1 MAAGDLTITVANL
14 TLTQNTTLSTT
25 ILEAGAAITPGVPV
39 YFNTGDNQYHPA
51 EAKETEEKAKV
62 AAIALTY
69 AGDGEFFVAIQRG
82 IFELGSALVIGKTY
96 VISDTT
102 GLITVDSDAT
112 TDWYKTVLGVAT
124 TVALLDLKINI
135 SGAKLA

>member
-39 YFNTGDNQYHPA
+39 YLNSDSQYHPA

-69 AGDGEFFVAIQRG
+69 ASDGEFFVAIQRG
-82 IFELGSALVIGKTY
+82 IFELGATLEVGKTY

-135 SGAKLA
+135 SGAKLE